1 MVQYKTI
8 ILLTVIGIVILFS
21 GCIGNQQVGTP
32 APIPTSTPL
41 PTSTPIPTSTV
52 TATPLVT
59 VTPLATLP
67 KELASGALYVD
78 ARMKNPVYWAPEKYE
93 LVSLQVQIF
102 NQQSAPLPIT
112 AQIVN
117 SEQVLEEQTFI
128 LERQGSSYSFTNQKT
143 HFINNTNVTLR
154 VLIPGYQPVEY
165 AFMEVNS

>member
-1 MVQYKTI
+1 MVPFKSI
-8 ILLTVIGIVILFS
+8 ILITVVGLVILLS
-21 GCIGNQQVGTP
+21 GCVGKQAGTP
-32 APIPTSTPL
+32 PPTPTVTPTATFTVTAT
-41 PTSTPIPTSTV
+41 PTI

-59 VTPLATLP
+59 VTPLPTLP
-67 KELASGALYVD
+67 KELPLGALYVV

-93 LVSLQVQIF
+93 LVSLQVQIY

-128 LERQGSSYSFTNQKT
+128 LESQGSSYSFTNQKT

-154 VLIPGYQPVEY
+154 VLIPGYQPIEY
-165 AFMEVNS
+165 AFIEVS